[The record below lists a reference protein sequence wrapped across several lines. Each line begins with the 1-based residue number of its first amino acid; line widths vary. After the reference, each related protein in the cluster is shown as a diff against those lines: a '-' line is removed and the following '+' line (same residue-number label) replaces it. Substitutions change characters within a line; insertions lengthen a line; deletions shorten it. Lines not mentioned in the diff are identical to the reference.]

1 MRKNKFFQSI
11 FIFLLFIFAVTLTG
25 CFNFNSFLG
34 SKIKPVN
41 QEKND
46 QAENKPA
53 VDLEKEYEAMVVEVL
68 RPYFEEEKIDNIKD
82 QLLELKVPPKYLDLH
97 FDLVIA
103 FEQIEQGQKASEQE
117 KIEAGLEQIKKIKN
131 QYPWLIK

>member
-1 MRKNKFFQSI
+1 MRKNLFGRGI
-11 FIFLLFIFAVTLTG
+11 FIFLLFIFAVILTG
-25 CFNFNSFLG
+25 CFNSSSG

-46 QAENKPA
+46 QVENKPA

-68 RPYFEEEKIDNIKD
+68 KPYFEKERIDNIKD

-103 FEQIEQGQKASEQE
+103 FEQIEQGQKASDQE

-131 QYPWLIK
+131 QYPWLIE